1 MEDVMVVDRARIERL
16 EKELEEAKRELWRED
31 AQRFRI
37 LMRDISNEEK
47 ERILSALTERG
58 ERVLFGLEAP
68 SEKRISMRP
77 AGAGGDLTC
86 PICGKSG
93 LSKRGLG
100 LHMVRL
106 HKSEME
112 KEGKEAA

>member
-1 MEDVMVVDRARIERL
+1 MVVDRARIERL
-16 EKELEEAKRELWRED
+16 EKELEEARRELWRED
-31 AQRFRI
+31 AER
-37 LMRDISNEEK
+37 STEEK
-47 ERILSALTERG
+47 ERILGSLTERG

-77 AGAGGDLTC
+77 AAAGGDLTC

-93 LSKRGLG
+93 FSKRGLG

-112 KEGKEAA
+112 KEGREAA